1 MNQYQKHVL
10 FETFLKDYVLKN
22 SSTSMIKNNPKTI
35 ILIISL
41 EKKLLLEYPP
51 LFLDLSDLVA
61 WVFDWLN
68 FMLQGS

>member
-61 WVFDWLN
+61 WVFD
-68 FMLQGS
+68 

>member
-10 FETFLKDYVLKN
+10 FETVLKDYVLKN

-61 WVFDWLN
+61 WVFD
-68 FMLQGS
+68 